1 MTAARK
7 PNPNPDSV
15 TTSARASGECG
26 TTSPRP
32 NVKNVVPLRYR
43 SVTKPG
49 FAPVIT
55 TAEPAPYC
63 ISPKP
68 KTSPTAH
75 TPTKINSEIARKNDG
90 LERVP
95 NDDQEDRDTRGESAR
110 SWNHVRHCTCLPRSM
125 SMCEER
131 ARPVRIRAV

>member
-7 PNPNPDSV
+7 PNPKPDSV

-32 NVKNVVPLRYR
+32 SVKNVVPLRYR

-49 FAPVIT
+49 FAPVII

-75 TPTKINSEIARKNDG
+75 TPTKINSEIGPKKPSNVSRPF
-90 LERVP
+90 L
-95 NDDQEDRDTRGESAR
+95 DDTSPMMNFQVV
-110 SWNHVRHCTCLPRSM
+110 HVAL
-125 SMCEER
+125 
-131 ARPVRIRAV
+131 